1 MVQLALVCSTALQG
15 SSSRAGTGAGAVV
28 EKALLPMYQE
38 VESVEISTGAGESSG
53 HEQGGPT
60 LE

>member
-1 MVQLALVCSTALQG
+1 MPVLGRV
-15 SSSRAGTGAGAVV
+15 GAVV

-38 VESVEISTGAGESSG
+38 VESVEISTGGGESSG

-60 LE
+60 LEGVTMESYQGV